1 MTRTPAN
8 TEPTCSLTPE
18 TLHERRKMLR
28 ETIAPH
34 IVSQQTLASGL
45 RLVFARNET
54 LHTEVENLVNL
65 ERQCCGFLTFDL
77 TTSDQSLIL
86 TIEGP
91 PQARETLA
99 MFAKIADDPPTT
111 IN

>member
-1 MTRTPAN
+1 M
-8 TEPTCSLTPE
+8 
-18 TLHERRKMLR
+18 
-28 ETIAPH
+28 
-34 IVSQQTLASGL
+34 
-45 RLVFARNET
+45 
-54 LHTEVENLVNL
+54 NL